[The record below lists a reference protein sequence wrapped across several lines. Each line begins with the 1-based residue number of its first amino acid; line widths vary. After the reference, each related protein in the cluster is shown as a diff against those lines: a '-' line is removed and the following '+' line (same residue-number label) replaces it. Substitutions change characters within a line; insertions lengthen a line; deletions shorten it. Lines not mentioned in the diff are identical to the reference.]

1 MSEELWH
8 FIPEYDKRY
17 AISNHG
23 RVFNVETQRYLKG
36 SPNGAG
42 YCTVNLSD
50 LGMALCHAIHRLV
63 AEAFLEDFDPDL
75 EVAHYDGDKLNNRP
89 DNLYHTK
96 RKIRGRG

>member
-23 RVFNVETQRYLKG
+23 RVLNVETKRYLKRV
-36 SPNGAG
+36 PNGGG
-42 YCTVNLSD
+42 YCTVNLSEF
-50 LGMALCHAIHRLV
+50 GISICYTIHRLV
-63 AEAFLEDFDPDL
+63 AEAFFEEYKPAL
-75 EVAHYDGDKLNNRP
+75 EVAHYDGDKTNNRP
-89 DNLYHTK
+89 ENLYHTK